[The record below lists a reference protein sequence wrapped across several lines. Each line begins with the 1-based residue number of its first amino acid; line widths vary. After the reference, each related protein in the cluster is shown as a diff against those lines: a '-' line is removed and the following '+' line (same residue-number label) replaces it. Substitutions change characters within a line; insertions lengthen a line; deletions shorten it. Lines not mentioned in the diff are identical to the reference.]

1 MSAEKKDSYLK
12 DPTFQAAMVKIQN
25 GEWEAGL
32 KGIKE
37 IQAKY
42 PEAKAELEE
51 IRQDIQL
58 KSQVDLD
65 EVEDQKQDR
74 VKKIIQTG
82 IRIGLVVILIAGA
95 IWSFTLLDTW
105 IFTKWND
112 LTQSFERDFRTI
124 EQAIRFRDAQSYLEA
139 NYPEAALDILQ
150 EIASKGED
158 YPGLEELIAQA
169 EEMKMVKSDYEAAIQ
184 LQDKGDTL
192 SALEAFEDIYE
203 IQPNYLDV
211 EIRIQDIKGQFYL
224 LDLLDEAEV
233 AYEKE
238 DWETAASQ
246 YETLRA
252 IAPEYKS
259 ELVDTRLIRSYMNIA
274 DEILAGEAESPSA
287 LGQADVYFRKAL
299 MLRPRDEALLS
310 EQTEVTES
318 FKERLFQHYIEA
330 AQETVLGQE
339 DSLLALETAI
349 EYYDNALLLK
359 PNDPETILERN
370 LAKSYLEAQIDFAGG
385 SIYDV
390 IAKLEFVY
398 DVSPNYANGTALQI
412 LYESYMQRGE
422 IRSATGEYGQ
432 ALEDYQRAVELS
444 INAENPILKLY
455 LAKVQVAEIQGIL
468 SDYELACDNYREA
481 ADLIDLLLLL
491 EDEDQNAAFLLK
503 EAERY
508 ADMEWYR
515 TAYRLYRRV
524 MPATDIILDIAEIII
539 IKEGDYLANLANI
552 YGTTVEEILELN
564 ALPNAGNIKLGQEI
578 KIPGLKGLKEFDD

>member
-1 MSAEKKDSYLK
+1 
-12 DPTFQAAMVKIQN
+12 
-25 GEWEAGL
+25 
-32 KGIKE
+32 
-37 IQAKY
+37 
-42 PEAKAELEE
+42 
-51 IRQDIQL
+51 
-58 KSQVDLD
+58 
-65 EVEDQKQDR
+65 
-74 VKKIIQTG
+74 
-82 IRIGLVVILIAGA
+82 
-95 IWSFTLLDTW
+95 
-105 IFTKWND
+105 
-112 LTQSFERDFRTI
+112 
-124 EQAIRFRDAQSYLEA
+124 
-139 NYPEAALDILQ
+139 
-150 EIASKGED
+150 
-158 YPGLEELIAQA
+158 
-169 EEMKMVKSDYEAAIQ
+169 MVKSDYEAAVQ